1 MESLLY
7 LSIYNSEYLLKKLI
21 NFYRKDKNE
30 ERIINLLLLKK
41 RRNDF
46 DYNNNN
52 SRINRIKLSIE
63 SIESINLYCIICQK
77 SLLRLKTYLGIFGQI
92 M

>member
-1 MESLLY
+1 MESLLH

-30 ERIINLLLLKK
+30 ERIINILLLKK
-41 RRNDF
+41 RNDF

-52 SRINRIKLSIE
+52 SRINRIKLFIE
-63 SIESINLYCIICQK
+63 PINLYCIICQK